1 MRLHWYGLRYGDR
14 YTTPEQVQEI
24 RAMEARERAD
34 REAMRQRLALMS
46 PEERAVLFEEVKR
59 ADGNADGA
67 AGGPAGEG
75 SAGG

>member
-24 RAMEARERAD
+24 RAREARELSE

-46 PEERAVLFEEVKR
+46 PEERAVLLEEVKR

-67 AGGPAGEG
+67 AGRPAGEG